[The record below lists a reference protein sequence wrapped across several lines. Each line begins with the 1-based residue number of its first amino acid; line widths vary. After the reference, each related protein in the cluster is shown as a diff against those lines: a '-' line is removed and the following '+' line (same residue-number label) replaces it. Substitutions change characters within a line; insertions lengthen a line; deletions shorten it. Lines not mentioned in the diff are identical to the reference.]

1 MENPYLFGEKI
12 EEELIKITRPKQ
24 KPKSI
29 FTVLQQTKLTFSLRP
44 NNSPFCQV
52 FYQEINNEELQVVE
66 GKILFLKCSS
76 GQRWELAKF
85 SLLNRIWKFSV
96 QKSHIQSAIKGL
108 FPPHEFQKF
117 PQAVRLQYFQNWEK
131 FTSDPSILNLVKRYQ
146 IPFLSVPVQKY
157 SPLLIS
163 MIPRKKV

>member
-1 MENPYLFGEKI
+1 MKERILDLNDMENPYLFGEKI

-29 FTVLQQTKLTFSLRP
+29 STGLQQTKLTFSLRP

-76 GQRWELAKF
+76 GQR
-85 SLLNRIWKFSV
+85 
-96 QKSHIQSAIKGL
+96 
-108 FPPHEFQKF
+108 
-117 PQAVRLQYFQNWEK
+117 
-131 FTSDPSILNLVKRYQ
+131 
-146 IPFLSVPVQKY
+146 
-157 SPLLIS
+157 
-163 MIPRKKV
+163 